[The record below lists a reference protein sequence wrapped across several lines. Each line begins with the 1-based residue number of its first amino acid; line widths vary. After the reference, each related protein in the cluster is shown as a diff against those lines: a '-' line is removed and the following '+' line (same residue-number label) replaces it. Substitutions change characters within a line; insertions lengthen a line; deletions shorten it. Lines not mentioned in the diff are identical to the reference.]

1 MLVIAVLRDASAEHF
16 EPIVALLAQAGLPIS
31 DLDAGKLR
39 DFIVALDGGAVVGVV
54 GLERFGEFGL
64 LRSLAVAPGWRNQGL
79 GRALVDAIEARAATL
94 GLRSLVLLTQ
104 TAATYFAARGYAPIP
119 RAQAPAAVQAS
130 AEFTSLCP
138 ASSTCM
144 VKVVDTADR

>member
-1 MLVIAVLRDASAEHF
+1 
-16 EPIVALLAQAGLPIS
+16 
-31 DLDAGKLR
+31 
-39 DFIVALDGGAVVGVV
+39 
-54 GLERFGEFGL
+54 
-64 LRSLAVAPGWRNQGL
+64 
-79 GRALVDAIEARAATL
+79 
-94 GLRSLVLLTQ
+94 VLLTQ

-138 ASSTCM
+138 PSSTCM